1 MRSRVRVQLLLMV
14 FFSVVQ
20 SATCPWLV
28 NRQLFSCMA
37 TVSSDFDYVSER
49 WLAGFSDK
57 FLIFIVQ
64 LLISPYFVF
73 VTAFDRR
80 VKFVQSC
87 YFC

>member
-1 MRSRVRVQLLLMV
+1 MRSRVRVQILLKM

-37 TVSSDFDYVSER
+37 TVSSDFDFVSER
-49 WLAGFSDK
+49 WLAGFSDR
-57 FLIFIVQ
+57 FFIFIVQ
-64 LLISPYFVF
+64 LLMSPYFVF